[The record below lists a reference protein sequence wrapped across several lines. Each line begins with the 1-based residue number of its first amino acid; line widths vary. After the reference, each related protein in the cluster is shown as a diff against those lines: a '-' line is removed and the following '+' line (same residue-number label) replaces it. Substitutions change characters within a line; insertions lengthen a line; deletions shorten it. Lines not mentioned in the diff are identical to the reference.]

1 MIKAIALQDFYLND
15 ILYRRGDLFTQ
26 PKGYPAANVFKLWVM
41 AWIGDIDLSL
51 LPDDLQAKAADTAWV
66 QAERRRLEC
75 PQCG

>member
-1 MIKAIALQDFYLND
+1 MIQAIALQDFYLNN

-26 PKGYPAANVFKLWVM
+26 PERYSTANVFKLWVM
-41 AWIGDIDLSL
+41 GWIGNFDLFL
-51 LPDDLQAKAADTAWV
+51 LPDDLQTKARDTV